1 MSESQTKNALN
12 LNKELTADYDQ
23 LLAGDIPLL
32 DLRAPVEFSE
42 GAFPLATNL
51 PLMNDDERAQVGT
64 CYKHKSQAAAIALGH
79 SLVTGELREQRLQA
93 WLNWLNLHP
102 TGVIYCFRG
111 GLRSQTVQQWLAEA
125 GRPVTRVDGGYK
137 ALRQRLITELEH
149 GFEQP
154 GFVLSGLTGS
164 GKTDWLKRSP
174 LSLDLEGFAHHRG
187 SSFGHWGEPQPKPID
202 FENRLAIARLKQ
214 RRLGGESWLV
224 EDESAMI
231 GRCPLPKRLYARMQQ
246 APVLLLE
253 VPFEQRVRQIQHD
266 YVDTMLVRFNG
277 DISRLSDYLQDS
289 LQRLYKRLG
298 DRDWRQLS
306 QQMTDAINQQLL
318 GFDSDGHQ
326 EWISDLLNRYY
337 DPIYTRHQANKEHR
351 IVARGN
357 EDELAHWL
365 AQQQTHT
372 TAPADLLC

>member
-1 MSESQTKNALN
+1 MSESQTKSVLN

-64 CYKHKSQAAAIALGH
+64 CYKHKGQAAAIALGH
-79 SLVTGELREQRLQA
+79 SLVAGELREQRLQA

-125 GRPVTRVDGGYK
+125 GRPVRRVDGGYK

-149 GFEQP
+149 GFEQS

-214 RRLGGESWLV
+214 RRLGVESWLV

-231 GRCPLPKRLYARMQQ
+231 GRCPLPKRLYERMQQ

-266 YVDTMLVRFNG
+266 YVDTMLVRFHG

-326 EWISDLLNRYY
+326 EWISELLNRYY

-365 AQQQTHT
+365 AQQ
-372 TAPADLLC
+372 